1 MGKGYHHSKVQ
12 RKPAITAYRG
22 AAGSREARVRRSLE
36 NCHGSRRKQIRQA
49 GPARE
54 GERKRRIKIMV
65 KYIDVFVNGNLAY
78 RTVNHKTCKDAIA
91 EAKRLKGC
99 PLIGLRISRN
109 DVITAHFS
117 K

>member
-1 MGKGYHHSKVQ
+1 
-12 RKPAITAYRG
+12 
-22 AAGSREARVRRSLE
+22 
-36 NCHGSRRKQIRQA
+36 
-49 GPARE
+49 
-54 GERKRRIKIMV
+54 MV

-109 DVITAHFS
+109 DVVTAHFS